1 MNLKKVF
8 QNKKVLITGHTGFK
22 GAWLT
27 FWLLYYDAKIMGISK
42 DVPTEPSLYK
52 TLNLK
57 SKILDR
63 KFDIRNLGK
72 FEKEFK
78 KFNPDFVFHLA
89 AQSLVKK
96 SFLNPYLTWTSNTLG
111 TINLLEILRKLKEK
125 KIIVNV
131 IITSDKSYK
140 NIEVKRGYV
149 ESDRLGGFDPYS
161 ASKAS
166 AELALQSYI
175 NSFYKKKKNNLIL
188 GIARAGNVIGGGDWS
203 DDRLIPDCVKSWSK
217 NKTAIIR
224 NPKSTRPWQHVIE
237 AVYGYLIL
245 AKNLNDNLKINGE
258 VFNFGPRNKKNFTV
272 IDLIKKFEKNWNK
285 IKWKVVKERNNK
297 ESKLLRINS
306 NKAMKIL
313 KWRCILSFEEMTKY
327 LSDWYR
333 FYYNKK
339 SKMSEITI
347 DQIKA
352 YEKKLRRIK

>member
-8 QNKKVLITGHTGFK
+8 QNKKVLITGHTGFN

-125 KIIVNV
+125 K
-131 IITSDKSYK
+131 K
-140 NIEVKRGYV
+140 
-149 ESDRLGGFDPYS
+149 
-161 ASKAS
+161 
-166 AELALQSYI
+166 
-175 NSFYKKKKNNLIL
+175 
-188 GIARAGNVIGGGDWS
+188 
-203 DDRLIPDCVKSWSK
+203 
-217 NKTAIIR
+217 
-224 NPKSTRPWQHVIE
+224 
-237 AVYGYLIL
+237 
-245 AKNLNDNLKINGE
+245 
-258 VFNFGPRNKKNFTV
+258 
-272 IDLIKKFEKNWNK
+272 
-285 IKWKVVKERNNK
+285 
-297 ESKLLRINS
+297 
-306 NKAMKIL
+306 
-313 KWRCILSFEEMTKY
+313 
-327 LSDWYR
+327 
-333 FYYNKK
+333 
-339 SKMSEITI
+339 
-347 DQIKA
+347 
-352 YEKKLRRIK
+352 